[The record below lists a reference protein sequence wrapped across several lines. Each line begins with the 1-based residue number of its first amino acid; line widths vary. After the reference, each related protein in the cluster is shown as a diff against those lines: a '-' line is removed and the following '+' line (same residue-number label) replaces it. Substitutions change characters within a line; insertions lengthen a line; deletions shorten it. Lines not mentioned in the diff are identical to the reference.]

1 MGPATG
7 SGCGAMAD
15 RRLSP
20 LGLRLAA
27 AFVTVAVLAV
37 GVYGLLT
44 VASTRQQLTE
54 LIQQVHRQD
63 AEAAAAAAAQAYEA
77 TGSWEEAD
85 LLGVV
90 AVAARGQ
97 ATIALRDADGNLV
110 AAPAEEA
117 AAMLAEMHGLEIVD
131 LPRGDP
137 VVAPVVVD
145 GERVGSLVL
154 RFPESHLPAPEQQVR
169 AALLRTALIGAA
181 VAVLVAI
188 GIALFVARRVSRPL
202 VALTDAA
209 TEMASGLRGVRVEL
223 GDQPGELG
231 VLATAFDQMSESVE
245 REEALR
251 RQLVRDVAHEV
262 RTPLTILRGTT
273 EGLVDG
279 VLEPDQETLASL
291 HDEVLRLTNLVG
303 DLETLAAADAATLRL
318 DRREVDLAEVAGA
331 AVGLARAAAADAEL
345 EIEAKLEPAP
355 ADGDPERLRQV
366 VVNLLSNA
374 LRHAPVGGRIYV
386 RTATEGAGAVLE
398 VADTGP
404 GIADEDLPHVFERFY
419 RGAGAESTSG
429 SGIGLAVAS
438 ELVAAQGGTIEAAN
452 RPEGGAVFRVRLPA
466 NP

>member
-1 MGPATG
+1 
-7 SGCGAMAD
+7 MAE

-37 GVYGLLT
+37 GVYAVLT
-44 VASTRQQLTE
+44 VASTREQLAE
-54 LIQQVHRQD
+54 LILRVHRQD
-63 AEAAAAAAAQAYEA
+63 AEAAAAAAARAYEEA
-77 TGSWEEAD
+77 GSWEEAD
-85 LLGVV
+85 LLGAV

-97 ATIALRDADGNLV
+97 ATIAVRDADGTLV

-117 AAMLAEMHGLEIVD
+117 AAMLEQMHGVEIVD

-137 VVAPVVVD
+137 VIAPVVVD
-145 GERVGSLVL
+145 GEDVGSLVL
-154 RFPESHLPAPEQQVR
+154 RFPASHLPAPEQQVR
-169 AALLRTALIGAA
+169 SGLQRTALVGAA
-181 VAVLVAI
+181 AAVLVAI

-209 TEMASGLRGVRVEL
+209 TEMASGRRGVRVGL

-231 VLATAFDQMSESVE
+231 VLATAFDRMSESVE
-245 REEALR
+245 QQEDLR

-291 HDEVLRLTNLVG
+291 HDEVLRLTSLVG

-318 DRREVDLAEVAGA
+318 DRRPVDLAEVAGA
-331 AVGLARAAAADAEL
+331 AVAVARGAATDAEL
-345 EIEAKLEPAP
+345 VLETTLAPAP
-355 ADGDPERLRQV
+355 AQGDPERLRQV

-374 LRHAPVGGRIYV
+374 LRHTPPGGRIDV
-386 RTATEGAGAVLE
+386 RTAIQGEEAVLE
-398 VADTGP
+398 VADSGP
-404 GIADEDLPHVFERFY
+404 GIAPEDLPHVFERFY
-419 RGAGAESTSG
+419 RGAGAEVGSG
-429 SGIGLAVAS
+429 SGIGLAVAA
-438 ELVAAQGGTIEAAN
+438 ELVAAHGGSIRADN
-452 RPEGGAVFRVRLPA
+452 RDRGGAAFTVLLPVA
-466 NP
+466 SGTSVGS